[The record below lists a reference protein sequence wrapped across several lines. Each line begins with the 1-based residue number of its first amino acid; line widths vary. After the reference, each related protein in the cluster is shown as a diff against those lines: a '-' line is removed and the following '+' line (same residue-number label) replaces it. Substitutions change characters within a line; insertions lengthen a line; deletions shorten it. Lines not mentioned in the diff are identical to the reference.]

1 MGLYTKIDN
10 RKKYIL
16 ILGKGPTKGLEHTPS
31 AEKMYLINL
40 TENYK
45 KFFLSLHDNGAN
57 TYLFVNGAEIIKFN
71 VKDSKIVETP
81 LCLGRISKY
90 FFVDNMRNSG
100 LNGYFY
106 DFSVDYND
114 AAVDDIIDIHMYL
127 MKKNG
132 RV

>member
-100 LNGYFY
+100 LNGYVY